1 MMAPEEGFRLV
12 YRSELWNG
20 EEHRT
25 RCEISSVGH
34 DVTHRLYNVSMP
46 RITDMDRTIFSEA
59 VNTVLDNFT
68 DEDQEVIHRAA
79 SDLKK
84 IFQAAKKR
92 REQSLNPILPA
103 HAPESK
109 LVE

>member
-1 MMAPEEGFRLV
+1 M
-12 YRSELWNG
+12 
-20 EEHRT
+20 
-25 RCEISSVGH
+25 SS
-34 DVTHRLYNVSMP
+34 L
-46 RITDMDRTIFSEA
+46 TDMDRTVFSEA

-84 IFQAAKKR
+84 VLQAAKKR
-92 REQSLNPILPA
+92 REQYLNPILPA
-103 HAPESK
+103 KAPRGK

>member
-1 MMAPEEGFRLV
+1 M
-12 YRSELWNG
+12 S
-20 EEHRT
+20 
-25 RCEISSVGH
+25 
-34 DVTHRLYNVSMP
+34 
-46 RITDMDRTIFSEA
+46 RITDMDRTVFTEA

-92 REQSLNPILPA
+92 HERSLIPILPA
-103 HAPESK
+103 KAPRAK
-109 LVE
+109 LVS

>member
-1 MMAPEEGFRLV
+1 MM
-12 YRSELWNG
+12 S
-20 EEHRT
+20 HRW
-25 RCEISSVGH
+25 
-34 DVTHRLYNVSMP
+34 LYNVRMP
-46 RITDMDRTIFSEA
+46 RITDMDRTVFSEA
-59 VNTVLDNFT
+59 ANTVLDNFT

-92 REQSLNPILPA
+92 RERCLNPILPA
-103 HAPESK
+103 HAPRGK